1 MDYDVRQKIDVYKL
15 FKTGKSI
22 GEFQFKVNLNWIGS
36 AWELEKRLQGGEWG
50 E

>member
-22 GEFQFKVNLNWIGS
+22 ASGEFHFKGSLNWIGL
-36 AWELEKRLQGGEWG
+36 A
-50 E
+50 